1 MRGLPSELFDE
12 EILYTRVEAFA
23 GEHGLKD
30 TLSALAFA
38 QKAHEGQRRDS
49 SENIPY
55 IVHPLQI
62 TLHAIALGMIEDELL
77 ATALLHDVCE
87 DCGVAWDRLPV
98 SESIQN
104 SVRLLTK
111 TWAAGEG
118 SKELEQAYYD
128 ALSEDR
134 IALMVKLLDRCN
146 NISSMAGGFSGKRI
160 IRYMEETQTYYG
172 PLFEKA
178 AQKYP
183 DYRDSLFAIRYQMYS
198 VMEAVQRKLLDSH

>member
-12 EILYTRVEAFA
+12 EILYTRVESCAKA
-23 GEHGLKD
+23 QGLQD
-30 TLSALAFA
+30 TLSALPFA
-38 QKAHEGQRRDS
+38 RKCHEGQRRDS

-62 TLHAIALGMIEDELL
+62 ALHAIALGMVEDELL

-87 DCGVAWDRLPV
+87 DCGVAYDRLPV
-98 SESIQN
+98 SKAVQN

-111 TWAAGEG
+111 KWAAGEG
-118 SKELEQAYYD
+118 SKELEEAYYEE
-128 ALSEDR
+128 LSKDR

-160 IRYMEETQTYYG
+160 VRYMEETRYFYK

-178 AQKYP
+178 AKEYP
-183 DYRDSLFAIRYQMYS
+183 DYRDALFAIRYQMYS
-198 VMEAVQRKLLDSH
+198 VMEAVQRKLLDNH